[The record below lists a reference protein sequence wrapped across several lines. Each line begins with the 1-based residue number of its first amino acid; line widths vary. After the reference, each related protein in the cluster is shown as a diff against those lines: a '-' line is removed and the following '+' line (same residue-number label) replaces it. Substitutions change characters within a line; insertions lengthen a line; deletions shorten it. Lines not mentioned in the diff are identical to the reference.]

1 MRIAI
6 SKHSCSAIIAMGFAI
21 AGGLTGSA
29 AASVITTSPSLPL
42 IGVAYIS
49 PTGAGCFTLAG
60 VCVTPGPFVQTSV
73 VSSDF
78 VPAQGALPA
87 VQDIEATATYGA
99 ALTLPSSDTPIG
111 SVALTGTVDE
121 KVFGRT
127 SDTQTG
133 PFTVQI
139 TDLQLTGNL
148 ILPSTNPF
156 DGAPVLVIPD
166 SSKTSEGRTT
176 IMPDG
181 DLFRIYSFFD
191 VFFDIS
197 IPDTIYSRSG
207 IGPIPLVA
215 GVPEP
220 STWAMLLIGLAGL
233 GFAGWRRPAGL
244 AG

>member
-6 SKHSCSAIIAMGFAI
+6 SKHGRSAIIAMGLAI

-99 ALTLPSSDTPIG
+99 ALTLPLSSDTPIG

-139 TDLQLTGNL
+139 TGPPADRQ
-148 ILPSTNPF
+148 S
-156 DGAPVLVIPD
+156 
-166 SSKTSEGRTT
+166 
-176 IMPDG
+176 
-181 DLFRIYSFFD
+181 
-191 VFFDIS
+191 DIAVSQS
-197 IPDTIYSRSG
+197 I
-207 IGPIPLVA
+207 
-215 GVPEP
+215 
-220 STWAMLLIGLAGL
+220 
-233 GFAGWRRPAGL
+233 
-244 AG
+244 